1 MGLDIFILEDR
12 DPESKDIAYWR
23 GRRDIVDAIDIGFE
37 NGDVIGMRRED
48 VVVLINRLILNIVE
62 EDHPCPEYFSKDMEE
77 LAEVLLWMVGN
88 KRKRVW
94 FHANW

>member
-1 MGLDIFILEDR
+1 MGLDVYILEDR
-12 DPESKDIAYWR
+12 DPESPDLAYWR

-37 NGDVIGMRRED
+37 SGDVIGMRRED
-48 VVVLINRLILNIVE
+48 ITVLINHLIYLVLE
-62 EDHPCPEYFSKDMEE
+62 GDYPVSDEFPSDLAE
-77 LAEVLLWMVGN
+77 LADVLLWMVGN